1 MRRGTSAGGQAAT
14 VPGPAGEVL
23 LRLVRTDRL
32 PGLPLPAHLG
42 PGERRRARALARP
55 QDRTRYVAA
64 HSALRRL
71 LAARLGVA
79 PGQVVLTLSRARCA
93 AARTAD
99 G

>member
-1 MRRGTSAGGQAAT
+1 M
-14 VPGPAGEVL
+14 PGPAGEVL

-64 HSALRRL
+64 SLERRSPRHPSAVRAASHR
-71 LAARLGVA
+71 ARLTGEDHL
-79 PGQVVLTLSRARCA
+79 PG
-93 AARTAD
+93 
-99 G
+99 